1 MLSWYLYN
9 SLIIDLKASLTY
21 SVRMPKLMVNPC
33 MFPIFIM
40 FDSDRLS
47 LSFVKVS
54 KREDSRLLC
63 EFYIEAIR
71 LCIEHM

>member
-1 MLSWYLYN
+1 
-9 SLIIDLKASLTY
+9 
-21 SVRMPKLMVNPC
+21 

-63 EFYIEAIR
+63 EFYIEQYDYALSI
-71 LCIEHM
+71 CKKIKKITDYVCF